1 MYEYEEQQSFQQ
13 RWIWFGIVP
22 LLFLILAVFLYIAF
36 RQLVL
41 GEPIADSPMPNVVM
55 ILLAIPM
62 LIVTLGGP
70 MLLSVLRLVIRVN
83 ARTVEVMLVPLI
95 RHQIPIAAI
104 EDWRVRRFDR
114 LVDYPG
120 LRLPGVRISK
130 RRRAY
135 LIGGVEGVEIDLV
148 GGKQLFLS
156 SKQPIK
162 LDEAIDRVVFGD
174 PDTDTP
180 RPTPG

>member
-13 RWIWFGIVP
+13 GWIWYGIVP

-36 RQLVL
+36 RQLVQ
-41 GEPIADSPMPNVVM
+41 GEPIGDNPMPNVVL
-55 ILLAIPM
+55 IILAIPM
-62 LIVTLGGP
+62 LVVTLGGP
-70 MLLSVLRLVIRVN
+70 MLLSVLRLVVRVD
-83 ARTVEVMLVPLI
+83 ARTVDVMLVPII

-104 EDWRVRRFDR
+104 EDWRVRKFDR

-130 RRRAY
+130 GRRAY
-135 LIGGVEGVEIDLV
+135 LIGGVEGVELDLA
-148 GGKQLFLS
+148 GGRQLFLS
-156 SKQPIK
+156 SNQPIK

-174 PDTDTP
+174 PDTDVPKPTP
-180 RPTPG
+180 R